1 MEVHHHSHIP
11 MRREKKWTH
20 YFWEFFMLFL
30 AVSAGFFAEN
40 LREHR
45 IENKREKKLVRVL
58 LGDLEADVLQIDS
71 LIKRRTSR
79 NTDCDSLIKLLIAP
93 SRQKGRQ
100 VYFYG
105 RNASR
110 RIHFRPQDGTLQ
122 QLRNS
127 GGFRVVHND
136 DILARINSYELLLK
150 HNLENI
156 EVEEKEL
163 SEYTAVA
170 AKVFNVAVFQQMTK
184 NNTVEPPD
192 GNPVLLTYD
201 KQLLNELSL
210 KLHYWKRTSLSVL
223 SSWDD
228 LRKRAIR
235 LIEDIKKEYHLE

>member
-1 MEVHHHSHIP
+1 MEVHAHSHTP
-11 MRREKKWTH
+11 RKKWTH
-20 YFWEFFMLFL
+20 YFWEFLMLFL
-30 AVSAGFFAEN
+30 AVTAGFFAEN

-45 IENKREKKLVRVL
+45 IEQKREKKLIRAL

-71 LIKRRTSR
+71 LIKRRSTR
-79 NTDCDSLIKLLIAP
+79 NADCDSLIKLLITAN
-93 SRQKGRQ
+93 RKKGGH
-100 VYFYG
+100 VYLYS

-136 DILARINSYELLLK
+136 EILSHINSYELALK

-163 SEYTAVA
+163 TEYTAVA
-170 AKVFNVAVFQQMTK
+170 AKVFNVSVFQQMTK
-184 NNTVEPPD
+184 NNTVEFPD

-201 KQLLNELSL
+201 KQIINELCL

-235 LIEDIKKEYHLE
+235 LIEDIQIEYHLK